1 MTDYIPLENFQIIA
15 NYWAVALTI
24 MMISMLLIVHGQ
36 YKYFQNIIKEKNNT
50 IKKYKNYI
58 LEQKEE
64 IEQIKEGL
72 TYDEN
77 K

>member
-1 MTDYIPLENFQIIA
+1 MTDYIPLENFQAIA
-15 NYWAVALTI
+15 NFWAVALTI
-24 MMISMLLIVHGQ
+24 MMISMLLIVHWQ

>member
-15 NYWAVALTI
+15 NYWAVTLTI
-24 MMISMLLIVHGQ
+24 MMISMLLIVHWQ

>member
-1 MTDYIPLENFQIIA
+1 MTDYIPLENFQVIA

-24 MMISMLLIVHGQ
+24 MMISMLLIVHWQ

>member
-24 MMISMLLIVHGQ
+24 MMISMLLIVNWQ

>member
-1 MTDYIPLENFQIIA
+1 
-15 NYWAVALTI
+15 
-24 MMISMLLIVHGQ
+24 MLVIVHWQ
-36 YKYFQNIIKEKNNT
+36 YKYFQNIITEKNNT

>member
-1 MTDYIPLENFQIIA
+1 MTDYIPLENFQVIS
-15 NYWAVALTI
+15 NFWAVALTV
-24 MMISMLLIVHGQ
+24 MMISMLIIVHWQ

>member
-1 MTDYIPLENFQIIA
+1 MTDYIPLENFQVIA

-24 MMISMLLIVHGQ
+24 MMISMLLVVHWQ

>member
-24 MMISMLLIVHGQ
+24 MMISMLLVVHWQ

>member
-24 MMISMLLIVHGQ
+24 MMISMLLIVHWQ